1 MKRWVRYGKDRLY
14 VSDGSGRSLGYL
26 DNATGLVHV
35 NDEHDRSAVSG
46 AVGVDV
52 PEQRAARPASP
63 EAAGSP
69 LEAHASPAEL
79 PASPHDPYA
88 VTVERLAVDLGEN
101 RPGAGARAIAE
112 QHRSEAPV
120 RTLLARAL
128 GVHTDER
135 AWRVGAK
142 GEETVAK
149 ELRKLGESW
158 TVVHDIPVGDRGAN
172 IDHIV
177 IRPAGVFTVNSK
189 WHVGKTIWAGG
200 DTVMINGHREP
211 YVRNAPHEAKRAC
224 RLLSD
229 ALGAHV
235 PVVGIVAVLAQE
247 WKVKEQPSGGAVL
260 VLRPGLARRHLQKLP
275 TRYARPELER
285 LVHQVRRSTTWQP

>member
-1 MKRWVRYGKDRLY
+1 
-14 VSDGSGRSLGYL
+14 
-26 DNATGLVHV
+26 VHV
-35 NDEHDRSAVSG
+35 TDEHDRPAVSG
-46 AVGVDV
+46 AVGAAV
-52 PEQRAARPASP
+52 PQQRTALTAPADLRGP
-63 EAAGSP
+63 A
-69 LEAHASPAEL
+69 LEAHASPAEV
-79 PASPHDPYA
+79 PVAPPEPYA
-88 VTVERLAVDLGEN
+88 VTVERLAVDLPAN

-128 GVHTDER
+128 RVHTDER

-149 ELRKLGESW
+149 ELRKLGEPW

-177 IRPAGVFTVNSK
+177 IGPAGVFTVNSK
-189 WHVGKTIWAGG
+189 WHAGKSIWVGG

-211 YVRNAPHEAKRAC
+211 YVRNARHEAKRAS

-229 ALGAHV
+229 ALGAQV
-235 PVVGIVAVLAQE
+235 PVVGIVAVLAQD
-247 WKVKEQPSGGAVL
+247 WKVKEQPTDGAVL
-260 VLRPGLARRHLQKLP
+260 VFRPSLARRHLQKLP
-275 TRYARPELER
+275 MRYTEQDLEG
-285 LVHQVRRSTTWQP
+285 LVRHARRSTTWQP